1 MRTLSQK
8 IFALI
13 VLTSMMLVPFV
24 ILVNRDR
31 GVEQTEIITPSVQ
44 EEVRIETPAPTTTP
58 EEINDDVPSTT
69 PITELPPV
77 TPPDTP
83 TPDPTPTPTPVA
95 KECFK
100 GGCSRQLCT
109 DSPDMVSTCEWRDEY
124 ACYQSA
130 TCEQQS
136 SGECGWT
143 MTDTLNQCLNTAM

>member
-31 GVEQTEIITPSVQ
+31 GVEQAEIITPPVQ
-44 EEVRIETPAPTTTP
+44 EEVRTEPPAPTTTP
-58 EEINDDVPSTT
+58 EEIKDDVPSTT

-77 TPPDTP
+77 TQPDTP
-83 TPDPTPTPTPVA
+83 TPTPAPTPTPIA

-100 GGCSRQLCT
+100 GGCSGQLCT

-124 ACYQSA
+124 ACYQNA
-130 TCEQQS
+130 TCERQPT
-136 SGECGWT
+136 GKCGWT